1 MPHPNFDA
9 LRDPCLAWDLPD
21 TPEHLPEE
29 TTDD

>member
-1 MPHPNFDA
+1 MPPDDG
-9 LRDPCLAWDLPD
+9 LTDPCLAWDLPD